1 MPAPATPANLRQ
13 LTSFR
18 MVAAAWVVAFH
29 YWIDLFGVA
38 PTGLAAKGYLGVE
51 AFFVLSGFI
60 LCHVYLEGF
69 GSGRGGY
76 GSFLWARVARIYP
89 THLFTLAAMG
99 AMGLAA
105 AAMGRPS
112 QHGVIDWR
120 ALPANLTLT
129 QAWGLAPS
137 AAWNH
142 PSWSISAE
150 WAAYLAFPGFAW
162 VAWRLR
168 GRPLAAVAG
177 ALAALA
183 CAYALFPMV
192 AGFPLTKATIAWGAV
207 RIAPPFAYG
216 CALFLCWR
224 TGVTRTRREAY
235 VAAALFATTALA
247 AAALGA
253 PDAVTVAATGG
264 LILALAEMA
273 RHGSPV
279 LASRP
284 AVYLGEASFA
294 LYMVA
299 IPWRAGLAGVAAR
312 FVPVTEGVA
321 WPPLLSVILVAGV
334 LVAAVAT
341 HQFVERPARLFLRD
355 LGRKSAFR
363 PVEETAAGCDERPRP
378 AA

>member
-1 MPAPATPANLRQ
+1 MPANLRQ

-18 MVAAAWVVAFH
+18 VVAAAWVVAFH
-29 YWIDLFGVA
+29 YWIDVFGVE
-38 PTGLAAKGYLGVE
+38 PSGLVAKGYLGVE

-60 LCHVYLEGF
+60 LCHVYLADVGEG
-69 GSGRGGY
+69 RLGY
-76 GSFLWARVARIYP
+76 GRFLWARLARIYP

-99 AMGLAA
+99 VMGLAA

-112 QHGVIDWR
+112 DHGVIDWR

-150 WAAYLAFPGFAW
+150 WAAYLVFPGFAGL
-162 VAWRLR
+162 AWRLR
-168 GRPLAAVAG
+168 ARPASAVTG
-177 ALAALA
+177 ALVLIAA
-183 CAYALFPMV
+183 AYALFGAV
-192 AGFPLTKATIAWGAV
+192 AGFPLTQATIAWGAL

-216 CALFLCWR
+216 CALYLAWR
-224 TGVTRTRREAY
+224 AGVTRTRTEAHI
-235 VAAALFATTALA
+235 AAGTFAAIVILA
-247 AAALGA
+247 ASLGA
-253 PDAVTVAATGG
+253 PDAVAVAAAGG

-273 RHGSPV
+273 RHGSTV

-299 IPWRAGLAGVAAR
+299 IPWRAGLAGLASR
-312 FVPVTEGVA
+312 ITPVTEGTA
-321 WPPLLSVILVAGV
+321 WPLWLAAILVMGV
-334 LVAAVAT
+334 LAAAIAT

-363 PVEETAAGCDERPRP
+363 PVEESPAACDERPRP